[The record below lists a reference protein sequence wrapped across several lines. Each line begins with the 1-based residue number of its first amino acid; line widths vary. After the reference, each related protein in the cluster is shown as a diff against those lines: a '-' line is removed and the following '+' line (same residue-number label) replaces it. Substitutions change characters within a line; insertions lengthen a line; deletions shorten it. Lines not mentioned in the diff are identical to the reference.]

1 MEAAGDVAARFA
13 AVVDAFAGEPDV
25 EPPRPGGRGFGARA
39 LRARG
44 SIFAMLD
51 VYGRYVVKVGPDRTS
66 ELVESGAGAPFD
78 NGRGRVMRG
87 WVVVGEEQDWPAFAR
102 EARAFVGGGASR
114 GQ

>member
-1 MEAAGDVAARFA
+1 MVASDVAARFA

-25 EPPRPGGRGFGARA
+25 EPPRPGGRGFGSRA
-39 LRARG
+39 LRVDG

-51 VYGRYVVKVGPDRTS
+51 VFGRFVVKLQPARVSG
-66 ELVESGAGAPFD
+66 LVEGGAGAPFD

-102 EARAFVGGGASR
+102 EARAFVGGGAA
-114 GQ
+114 